1 MADLDLSHPRF
12 RRQFSFVLYDKIAR
26 DFEDLL
32 KKCRPNKKT
41 DLIAACIRYALAE
54 ISGNPDPQNDRD
66 IERLKKHYQ
75 TATQS
80 SLPAN
85 EDDISALEEKIRSE
99 MRQELQEAVNSS
111 VQKTLAEF
119 LLQTPASQ
127 FKEMQ
132 AKLSEKRDEN
142 D

>member
-85 EDDISALEEKIRSE
+85 EDDISIFNSFSFGTRS
-99 MRQELQEAVNSS
+99 
-111 VQKTLAEF
+111 F
-119 LLQTPASQ
+119 
-127 FKEMQ
+127 F
-132 AKLSEKRDEN
+132 EN
-142 D
+142 NQSGSLFINFIANL